1 MPGQAC
7 SGSSQ
12 LPASEGCLQLA
23 GLWDELI
30 GFKQAVGLM
39 AQGQQRGLD
48 ATGKVFPFKEPSP
61 HLLVCICPC
70 SHTSERVEPP
80 ALPRRTPCRSQSYTQ
95 YLGLT

>member
-1 MPGQAC
+1 MC
-7 SGSSQ
+7 T
-12 LPASEGCLQLA
+12 LWTA

-61 HLLVCICPC
+61 QLLVSRSLWSCPC
-70 SHTSERVEPP
+70 QLSGP
-80 ALPRRTPCRSQSYTQ
+80 AEL
-95 YLGLT
+95 L

>member
-1 MPGQAC
+1 MIGRAHA
-7 SGSSQ
+7 SF
-12 LPASEGCLQLA
+12 LPYSNAAPEGGCCAA

-61 HLLVCICPC
+61 HLLVGCSPC
-70 SHTSERVEPP
+70 SQPP
-80 ALPRRTPCRSQSYTQ
+80 THP
-95 YLGLT
+95 

>member
-1 MPGQAC
+1 MLGQDH
-7 SGSSQ
+7 SGLLQ
-12 LPASEGCLQLA
+12 TLVSESMRLQAA

-61 HLLVCICPC
+61 QLLVCSCLCFPYFQAC
-70 SHTSERVEPP
+70 
-80 ALPRRTPCRSQSYTQ
+80 
-95 YLGLT
+95 